1 MQIIESAPCAPPSV
15 IRPETDLRR
24 AQKWAVNTLQLPWA
38 DDPDRRIPGVILAW
52 DMGAG
57 KTIACLTAIAQLLED
72 RVIRKVLIVAPLLVA
87 ETTWPDEIE
96 EWEHTRHLTHTVLRA
111 DDDSLTI
118 RALLELNKLAAKA
131 QGYTGKEADAEAER
145 RTTKDKARLRAHL
158 ANTDTEIHIINKEG
172 LEWLWKHFDDG
183 ETWPYDLIVIDEASM
198 LKRGKKRVRKSKKED
213 NKGKAPLSRF
223 GMLAMARG
231 KVDAVWELT
240 GTPTPKGLLD
250 LWGLAYVVDH
260 GDRLGQSRTK
270 FERNYF
276 RPPWRGSWALEPIES
291 AEPAIMNALKD
302 IMFSLGPED
311 YPDLPPLTPVNRV
324 ITLPPGI
331 LEKYKKFEREQVSEE
346 WDVEAVNAGVLH
358 NKLLQF
364 ANGSMYN
371 SESDAVHI
379 HDCKLD
385 ALSELVEELNGEPTF
400 VAYTYEFDI
409 GRIRKRFPKA
419 VVLNEENP
427 REVKRAWN
435 AGKIDMLVA
444 HPASA
449 GHGLNFQYG
458 GCQAVWYGLTS
469 DLELYLQFN
478 KRLHRPGQLKPVFLH
493 HLIARGTLDEKII
506 PIYLNPRDRTQRRIL
521 ETVKV
526 TNFTQ
531 RRVDTSRRAA

>member
-1 MQIIESAPCAPPSV
+1 MQTIASSLSAPLSAPK
-15 IRPETDLRR
+15 PESDLRR
-24 AQKWAVNTLQLPWA
+24 AQKWAVNTLQLPWH

-57 KTIACLTAIAQLLED
+57 KTVACLTAIAQLLED
-72 RVIRKVLIVAPLLVA
+72 RIIRKVLIVAPLLVA

-96 EWEHTRHLTHTVLRA
+96 EWEHTAHLTHTVLRA
-111 DDDSLTI
+111 DDDSDTI
-118 RALLELNKLAAKA
+118 RALLEMNKLAAKA
-131 QGYTGKEADAEAER
+131 QGLTGKAADQEAER
-145 RTTKDKARLRAHL
+145 RTTLDKQRLRKHL
-158 ANTDTEIHIINKEG
+158 AETNTEIHIINKEG

-213 NKGKAPLSRF
+213 AKGKAPLSRF

-231 KVDAVWELT
+231 KVHSVWELT
-240 GTPTPKGLLD
+240 GTPTPKSLLD

-260 GDRLGQSRTK
+260 GERLGAGRTK
-270 FERNYF
+270 FERTYF
-276 RPPWRGSWALEPIES
+276 RPPWRGSWALEPTPD
-291 AEPAIMNALKD
+291 AEPAIMAALKD
-302 IMFSLGPED
+302 IMFSLDPED
-311 YPDLPPLTPVNRV
+311 YPELPPVFPVNRV
-324 ITLPPGI
+324 ITLPPDI
-331 LEKYKKFEREQVSEE
+331 LAKYQKFEREQVSVE
-346 WDVEAVNAGVLH
+346 WNVEAVNAGVLH
-358 NKLLQF
+358 NKLLQY
-364 ANGSMYN
+364 ANGSMY
-371 SESDAVHI
+371 DVDGVDVPI

-385 ALSELVEELNGEPTF
+385 ALSDLVEELNGEPTF
-400 VAYTYEFDI
+400 VAYTYQFDI

-435 AGKIDMLVA
+435 AGKIEMLVA

-506 PIYLNPRDRTQRRIL
+506 PIYLNPRDRNQKRIL
-521 ETVKV
+521 DTVKV
-526 TNFTQ
+526 SFGGQ
-531 RRVDTSRRAA
+531 RGVDMMKRAA